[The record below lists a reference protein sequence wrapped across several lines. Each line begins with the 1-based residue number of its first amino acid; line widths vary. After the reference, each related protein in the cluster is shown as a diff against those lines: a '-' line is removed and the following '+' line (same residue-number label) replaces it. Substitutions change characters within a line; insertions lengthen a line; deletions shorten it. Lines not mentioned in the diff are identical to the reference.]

1 MNTAVAANRSP
12 SKRSLWRILIPAAV
26 ALGIVGVALYPA
38 FSQHRGGSIAF
49 HPHMPAW
56 GLWAQLSAGVQGHVL
71 AALTA
76 TIIGFVVVSLP
87 KGSPLHKAL
96 GWAWV
101 ISMALTAGSSF
112 FITGLNGDR
121 FSIIHILSGWTMVAL
136 PLGIYAIKRRNIA
149 GHRRTMTGLFFGG
162 LLVAGALTFI
172 PGRFMYQLFFG

>member
-1 MNTAVAANRSP
+1 MNSAAAKPSP
-12 SKRSLWRILIPAAV
+12 WRMLIAAAL

-38 FSQHRGGSIAF
+38 FSQHRARSMAF
-49 HPHMPAW
+49 HPHAPAW
-56 GLWAQLSAGVQGHVL
+56 GLWGHLSLPVQGHIL

-76 TIIGFVVVSLP
+76 TMIGFLVVSLP
-87 KGSPLHKAL
+87 KGSPLHKGF

-101 ISMALTAGSSF
+101 IIMALTAGSSF

-121 FSIIHILSGWTMVAL
+121 LSIIHVLSGWTMVAL
-136 PLGIYAIKRRNIA
+136 PLGVYAIKRRNIA